1 MSLQI
6 ALNQVTVDVSTQFSA
21 GTMVAA
27 MATWNAAW
35 PLIFDEDSVL
45 EGTVRDW
52 FIPSLVVE
60 ESYPAVPTAD
70 DLQATIGTIVRTL
83 EAAIAAETAG
93 RITPAQALS
102 LETLYLAT
110 W

>member
-1 MSLQI
+1 MSLQT
-6 ALNQVTVDVSTQFSA
+6 ALNRVAFDVVGQFGA
-21 GTMVAA
+21 ATMAAA

-35 PLIFDEDSVL
+35 PLIFDEESIA
-45 EGTVRDW
+45 ERTVRDW

-60 ESYPAVPTAD
+60 ESYPATPTAD
-70 DLQATIGTIVRTL
+70 DLQNTIAVVVRTL

-93 RITPAQALS
+93 RITAAQALS
-102 LETLYLAT
+102 LETLFLAT